1 MAGKPMD
8 LPRGVE
14 IFRGSLRIR
23 FTWDGIRRC
32 ETLPYPPTQKGVKA
46 ASILRDQVAS
56 LNRLG
61 LLDQEKYAE
70 LFPGSQT
77 VVGGKPTFGE
87 YAQLWLDSREI
98 TQGTHNNYKS
108 ALNLYWVPRLAM
120 VRIDLI
126 TTTLI
131 RRIITET
138 EWTSANVKRNA
149 ITRLSTILAAAMREG
164 LLSKNPAEVIDLP
177 KRSRKEI
184 DPFSLE
190 EANAIIARLYEHP
203 HWPSR
208 IYAALFEFMFFT
220 GLRLS
225 EALAVRWE
233 VIDEEKRTV
242 HVRRTI
248 ALGEVEERTK
258 TGRDRFVLLNERA
271 LRALQYAREY
281 ADRRK
286 QGKGLAANTPYVF
299 PPSKGSEYVKQ
310 TSDLHKQWVPVLNE
324 LGIRR
329 RPPYNCRHTYATI
342 CSMSGLNP
350 AFIAQQLGHSVQ
362 MLLSTYARWLNSSS
376 DWSELEKLKIG
387 IKSVSAENPAA

>member
-8 LPRGVE
+8 LPRGIEV
-14 IFRGSLRIR
+14 FRGSLRIR

-32 ETLPYPPTQKGVKA
+32 ETLPFPATQKGVKA
-46 ASILRDQVAS
+46 ASVLRDQVTS

-61 LLDQEKYAE
+61 LLDQDKYAE

-120 VRIDLI
+120 VRLDLI

-149 ITRLSTILAAAMREG
+149 ITRLSTILAAAAREG
-164 LLSKNPAEVIDLP
+164 LLTKNPAEVIELP
-177 KRSRKEI
+177 KRSKKEI
-184 DPFSLE
+184 DPFTLD
-190 EANAIIARLYEHP
+190 EANTIIAKLYEHK

-225 EALAVRWE
+225 EALAVRWD
-233 VIDEEKRTV
+233 VIDEGNKTVHVKRTV
-242 HVRRTI
+242 

-271 LRALQYAREY
+271 LRAIQYAREY
-281 ADRRK
+281 AERRK
-286 QGKGLAANTPYVF
+286 HGKGAVTVSPFVF
-299 PPSKGSEYVKQ
+299 PPSKNAEYVRQ
-310 TSDLHKQWVPVLNE
+310 TSDLHKQWVPVLKE

-342 CSMSGLNP
+342 CLMSGLNP

-387 IKSVSAENPAA
+387 IKSVSAESPAS